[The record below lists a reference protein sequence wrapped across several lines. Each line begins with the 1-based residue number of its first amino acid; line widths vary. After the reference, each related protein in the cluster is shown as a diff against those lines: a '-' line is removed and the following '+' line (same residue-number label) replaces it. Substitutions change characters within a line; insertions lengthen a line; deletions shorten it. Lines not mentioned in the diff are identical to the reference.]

1 MVAKP
6 QNGSAIRPFP
16 TEAVLQPESRRQP
29 EKQIVAPT
37 ELLKVALTAATA
49 AGEVV
54 LARQHE
60 AADSACAKSGPF
72 DLVTVADLAAEDM
85 IRRQIIH
92 QRPNDTVLGEE
103 RGSHGSGLVRWLVDP
118 LDGTTNYVVGLSA
131 WAV

>member
-49 AGEVV
+49 AGDGV
-54 LARQHE
+54 LGRHHE
-60 AADSACAKSGPF
+60 AAESAGAKCGPL
-72 DLVTVADLAAEDM
+72 DLVTVSDLAAEGVT
-85 IRRQIIH
+85 RRHISH
-92 QRPNDTVLGEE
+92 PRP
-103 RGSHGSGLVRWLVDP
+103 HGP
-118 LDGTTNYVVGLSA
+118 
-131 WAV
+131 